1 MLHLIMSSPATLD
14 MDYLETFIGQTDD
27 ILLLQDAVYG
37 GIADSHYFSRLVAK
51 KNLGLYLLQ
60 EDAQARG
67 ITGLLGPKFQIIS
80 YQQFVEL
87 TVKHSKQITW

>member
-37 GIADSHYFSRLVAK
+37 GIADSHYFSRLVVK
-51 KNLGLYLLQ
+51 KNFGLYLLQ

-67 ITGLLGPKFQIIS
+67 ITGLLGPKFQIVS